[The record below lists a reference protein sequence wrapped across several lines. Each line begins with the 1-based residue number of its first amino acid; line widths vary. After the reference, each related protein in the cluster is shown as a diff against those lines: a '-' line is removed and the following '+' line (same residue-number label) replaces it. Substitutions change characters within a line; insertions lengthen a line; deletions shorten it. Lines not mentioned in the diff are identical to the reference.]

1 MKIQDGKGVNVDV
14 HISVDSSTSVIHAH
28 QIASDARAA
37 VFDLD
42 PCIDDATVHVDAQPI
57 SSQHGGE
64 QLLNQ
69 SNVSIQSEGA
79 AREWSTVVIVI
90 VIFY

>member
-69 SNVSIQSEGA
+69 SNVSDSKRRRSNVAII
-79 AREWSTVVIVI
+79 IVG
-90 VIFY
+90 VIFIS